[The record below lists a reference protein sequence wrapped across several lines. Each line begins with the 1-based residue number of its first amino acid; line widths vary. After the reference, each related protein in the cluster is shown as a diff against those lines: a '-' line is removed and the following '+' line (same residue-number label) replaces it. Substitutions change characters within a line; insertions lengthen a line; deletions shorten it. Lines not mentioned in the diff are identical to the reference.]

1 MEILSTGEK
10 VKRARIYK
18 GYTLKELCNSKISI
32 SKMSCIENDKIK
44 PENWILKFLSDK
56 LEISFEYLKLDIEN
70 QIVKNIDDIEK
81 KQDKINYE
89 KNLKYNFKFAERYC
103 YDNICFRIIHLLF
116 NHYLEKNELEKL
128 HNISV
133 KYYEY
138 LQKNFSKRKAVLYYI
153 DIGKYFFKTK
163 QFLQAIN
170 YYDNVL
176 DIMAETVNNELL
188 AKITYNKMLC
198 FIALNDYERAYEL
211 SDIMIKLINLMDG
224 DIKKAKIYHVLA
236 ILSLKNDTEKFKV
249 YEKKANELYKDNL
262 KDKSTS
268 MVEYA
273 AVMFTLNMSE
283 KAIFYINEALNIYPK
298 EYEEEFA
305 NFVIEIVDILI
316 KNQIWDRVESIC
328 DIGLDCS
335 IKLNNIILIERAY
348 YYKALIFIKKG
359 QLAEGEIYMNLSLD
373 ALVKFQPNTCI
384 CKRYIEIGYIYYDMK
399 KVPEALKYF
408 NLAIDLK
415 QKYNFL

>member
-44 PENWILKFLSDK
+44 PEDWILEFLSDK
-56 LEISFEYLKLDIEN
+56 LEISFEYLKLDIKN
-70 QIVKNIDDIEK
+70 QIIKNIDDIEK
-81 KQDKINYE
+81 KQDKKNYE
-89 KNLKYNFKFAERYC
+89 KNLVYNFKFAERYN

-116 NHYLEKNELEKL
+116 NYYLEKSELEKL
-128 HNISV
+128 YNIII

-138 LQKNFSKRKAVLYYI
+138 LQKNFSKEKAILYYM
-153 DIGKYFFKTK
+153 DVGKYFFKTK
-163 QFLQAIN
+163 EFSQAIN

-176 DIMAETVNNELL
+176 DIAAETGSNELL
-188 AKITYNKMLC
+188 GKITYNKIIC
-198 FIALNDYERAYEL
+198 FIALNDYEKAYEL
-211 SDIMIKLINLMDG
+211 SDTIIKFINMIDG
-224 DIKKAKIYHVLA
+224 DIKKAKVYHILA

-249 YEKKANELYKDNL
+249 YEKKANEFYKDNL

-273 AVMFTLNMSE
+273 EVMFTLNMSE
-283 KAIFYINEALNIYPK
+283 KAVFYINEALKIHPK
-298 EYEEEFA
+298 EHAEEFA
-305 NFVIEIVDILI
+305 NFVIKIVGILI
-316 KNQIWDRVESIC
+316 KNQIWDIVESIC
-328 DIGLDCS
+328 NIALDCS
-335 IKLNNIILIERAY
+335 IKLNDIVLIERAY

-359 QLAEGEIYMNLSLD
+359 QLAEGEMYMNLSLD
-373 ALVKFQPNTCI
+373 ALSKFQTNI
-384 CKRYIEIGYIYYDMK
+384 CMYERYMEIGCMYYDMK
-399 KVPEALKYF
+399 KVQEALKYF
-408 NLAIDLK
+408 NIAIDLK

>member
-44 PENWILKFLSDK
+44 PEDWILEFLSDK
-56 LEISFEYLKLDIEN
+56 LEISFEYLKLDIKN
-70 QIVKNIDDIEK
+70 QIIKNIDDIEK
-81 KQDKINYE
+81 KQDKKNYE
-89 KNLKYNFKFAERYC
+89 KNLVYNFKFAERYN

-116 NHYLEKNELEKL
+116 NYYLEKSELEKL
-128 HNISV
+128 YNIIV

-138 LQKNFSKRKAVLYYI
+138 LQKNFSKEKAILYYM
-153 DIGKYFFKTK
+153 DVGKYFFKTK
-163 QFLQAIN
+163 EFSQAIN

-176 DIMAETVNNELL
+176 DIAAETGSNELL
-188 AKITYNKMLC
+188 GKITYNKIIC
-198 FIALNDYERAYEL
+198 FIALNDYEKAYEL
-211 SDIMIKLINLMDG
+211 SDTITKFINMIDG
-224 DIKKAKIYHVLA
+224 DIKKAKVYHILA

-249 YEKKANELYKDNL
+249 YEKKANEFYKDNL

-273 AVMFTLNMSE
+273 EVMFTLNMSE
-283 KAIFYINEALNIYPK
+283 KAVFYINEALKIHPK
-298 EYEEEFA
+298 EHAEEFA
-305 NFVIEIVDILI
+305 NFVIKIVGILI
-316 KNQIWDRVESIC
+316 KNQIWDIVESIC
-328 DIGLDCS
+328 NIALDCS
-335 IKLNNIILIERAY
+335 IKLNDIVLIERAY

-359 QLAEGEIYMNLSLD
+359 QLAEGEMYMNLSLD
-373 ALVKFQPNTCI
+373 ALSKFQTNI
-384 CKRYIEIGYIYYDMK
+384 CMYERYMEIGCMYYDMK
-399 KVPEALKYF
+399 KVQEALKYF
-408 NLAIDLK
+408 NIAIDLK